1 MQEVSSSP
9 EFMDDVNAAEVADPA
24 TSSGETVVASTT
36 RETVVDPSRMVATRM
51 DASRSI
57 STEPLTTGPSG
68 FAVARWGSDNVVE
81 TDCPNLMLKI
91 TSTSALKRQLGA
103 GQKV

>member
-24 TSSGETVVASTT
+24 TSSGEIVVASTS

-57 STEPLTTGPSG
+57 STGPSG